1 MNHSYAEDTDSR
13 LQFICFLNRCVKKNK
28 YINKIKSNF
37 ALWKVEKM
45 SPPLIQGAFEEK
57 LCTWTLFNKSNIQQG
72 VNLYNVSRYDS
83 CARSAQSF
91 INQLE
96 QNYRS
101 DNNAFQSHTLKY
113 NLYSLYAIIDKRAVW
128 IISSQ

>member
-13 LQFICFLNRCVKKNK
+13 LQFICFLNRCVKNNK

-57 LCTWTLFNKSNIQQG
+57 LCT
-72 VNLYNVSRYDS
+72 
-83 CARSAQSF
+83 
-91 INQLE
+91 
-96 QNYRS
+96 
-101 DNNAFQSHTLKY
+101 
-113 NLYSLYAIIDKRAVW
+113 
-128 IISSQ
+128 